1 MSCDFFQLAT
11 SGVRGLQPYQPGKP
25 IEELERE
32 YGVSNAIKLAS
43 NENPLG
49 ASPQV
54 LQELYRHLNSLARY
68 PDGNG
73 FMLKQAIAKKHQI
86 DMNCITLGNGSNDL
100 LELITRAFV
109 NPEHSVIYSQHA
121 FAVYPIVTQAVGA
134 KHLVVPAK
142 NWGHDLEA
150 MGAAIRA
157 DTRLIFIANPNN
169 PTGTWLEADALQQFL
184 TGVPENVLVLVD
196 EAYFEYVDK
205 PNYPDCSLWLKK
217 YPNVIVTR
225 TFSKAHGLAALRIG
239 YSLAHPDITNI
250 INRVRQPFNV
260 NQLGLIAAT
269 VALTDTDHVLQS
281 VTLNR
286 WGMQQMTQ
294 SFHQMGLEYIESAG
308 NFVCVNVGNGA
319 TVYEALLREGV
330 IVRPVGGGY
339 EMPHHLRITIGTE
352 EENFRCITALKKV
365 LSKQ

>member
-1 MSCDFFQLAT
+1 MRCDFFQLAT
-11 SGVRGLQPYQPGKP
+11 VGVQGLQPYQPGKP

-32 YGVSNAIKLAS
+32 YGVTNAIKLAS

-49 ASPQV
+49 ASPLV
-54 LQELYRHLNSLARY
+54 LQELYKHLNNLARY

-73 FMLKQAIAKKHQI
+73 FVLKQAIAQKHQVE
-86 DMNCITLGNGSNDL
+86 MNCVTLGNGSNDL

-109 NPEHSVIYSQHA
+109 TPAHSVVYSQHA

-142 NWGHDLEA
+142 NYGHDLAA
-150 MGAAIRA
+150 MQAAVRE

-169 PTGTWLEADALQQFL
+169 PTGTWLEQAELKNFLDAI
-184 TGVPENVLVLVD
+184 PNNILVLID

-205 PNYPDCSLWLKK
+205 PNYPDSSLWLNE
-217 YPNVIVTR
+217 YPNLIVTR
-225 TFSKAHGLAALRIG
+225 TFSKAYGLAALRVG
-239 YSLAHPDITNI
+239 YGLAHPDVTNVL
-250 INRVRQPFNV
+250 NRVRQPFNV
-260 NQLGLIAAT
+260 NQLGLIAAAT
-269 VALTDTDHVLQS
+269 ALTDTDHVLQS

-294 SFHQMGLEYIESAG
+294 TFQQMGLEYIESAG
-308 NFVCVNVGNGA
+308 NFICVNVGDGA
-319 TVYEALLREGV
+319 KIYQALLYEGV

-339 EMPHHLRITIGTE
+339 EMPRHLRITIGTE
-352 EENFRCITALKKV
+352 EENFRCLRALQTV
-365 LSKQ
+365 LNKQ

>member
-1 MSCDFFQLAT
+1 MRCDFFQLAT
-11 SGVRGLQPYQPGKP
+11 AGVQGLQPYQPGKP

-32 YGVSNAIKLAS
+32 YGVTNAIKLAS

-49 ASPQV
+49 ASPLV
-54 LQELYRHLNSLARY
+54 LQELYKHLNNLARY

-73 FMLKQAIAKKHQI
+73 FVLKQAIAQKHQVE
-86 DMNCITLGNGSNDL
+86 MNCVTLGNGSNDL

-109 NPEHSVIYSQHA
+109 TPAHSVVYSQHA

-142 NWGHDLEA
+142 NYGHDLAA
-150 MGAAIRA
+150 MQAAVRE

-169 PTGTWLEADALQQFL
+169 PTGTWLEQAELKNFLDAI
-184 TGVPENVLVLVD
+184 PNNILVLID

-205 PNYPDCSLWLKK
+205 PNYPNSSLWLNQ
-217 YPNVIVTR
+217 YPNLIVTR
-225 TFSKAHGLAALRIG
+225 TFSKAYGLAALRVG
-239 YSLAHPDITNI
+239 YGLAHPDVTNVL
-250 INRVRQPFNV
+250 NRVRQPFNV
-260 NQLGLIAAT
+260 NQLGLIAAAT
-269 VALTDTDHVLQS
+269 ALTDTDHVLQS

-294 SFHQMGLEYIESAG
+294 TFQQMGLEYIESAG
-308 NFVCVNVGNGA
+308 NFICVNVGDGA
-319 TVYEALLREGV
+319 KIYQALLYEGV

-339 EMPHHLRITIGTE
+339 EMPRHLRITIGTE
-352 EENFRCITALKKV
+352 EENFRCLRALQTV
-365 LSKQ
+365 LNKQ

>member
-1 MSCDFFQLAT
+1 MRCDFFQLAT
-11 SGVRGLQPYQPGKP
+11 VGVQGLQPYQPGKP

-32 YGVSNAIKLAS
+32 YGVTNAIKLAS

-49 ASPQV
+49 ASPLV
-54 LQELYRHLNSLARY
+54 LQELYKHLNNLARY

-73 FMLKQAIAKKHQI
+73 FVLKQAIAQKHQVE
-86 DMNCITLGNGSNDL
+86 MNCVTLGNGSNDL

-109 NPEHSVIYSQHA
+109 TPAHSVVYSQHA

-142 NWGHDLEA
+142 NYGHDLAA
-150 MGAAIRA
+150 MQAAVRE

-169 PTGTWLEADALQQFL
+169 PTGTWLEQAELKNFLDAI
-184 TGVPENVLVLVD
+184 PNNILVLID

-205 PNYPDCSLWLKK
+205 PNYPNSSLWLNQ
-217 YPNVIVTR
+217 YPNLIVTR
-225 TFSKAHGLAALRIG
+225 TFSKAYGLAALRVG
-239 YSLAHPDITNI
+239 YGLAHPDVTNVL
-250 INRVRQPFNV
+250 NRVRQPFNV
-260 NQLGLIAAT
+260 NQLGLIAAAT
-269 VALTDTDHVLQS
+269 ALTDTDHVLQS

-294 SFHQMGLEYIESAG
+294 TFQQMGLEYIESAG
-308 NFVCVNVGNGA
+308 NFICVNVGDGA
-319 TVYEALLREGV
+319 KIYQALLYEGV

-339 EMPHHLRITIGTE
+339 EMPRHLRITIGTE
-352 EENFRCITALKKV
+352 EENFRCLRALQTV
-365 LSKQ
+365 LNKQ

>member
-1 MSCDFFQLAT
+1 MRCDFFQLAT
-11 SGVRGLQPYQPGKP
+11 AGVQGLQPYQPGKP

-32 YGVSNAIKLAS
+32 YGVTNAIKLAS

-49 ASPQV
+49 ASPLV
-54 LQELYRHLNSLARY
+54 LQELYKHLNNLARY

-73 FMLKQAIAKKHQI
+73 FVLKQAIAQKHQVE
-86 DMNCITLGNGSNDL
+86 MNCVTLGNGSNDL

-109 NPEHSVIYSQHA
+109 TPAHSVVYSQHA

-142 NWGHDLEA
+142 NYGHDLAA
-150 MGAAIRA
+150 MQAAVRE

-169 PTGTWLEADALQQFL
+169 PTGTWLERAELKNFLDAI
-184 TGVPENVLVLVD
+184 PNNILVLID

-205 PNYPDCSLWLKK
+205 PNYPDSSLWLNQ
-217 YPNVIVTR
+217 YPNLIVTR
-225 TFSKAHGLAALRIG
+225 TFSKAYGLAALRVG
-239 YSLAHPDITNI
+239 YGLAHPDVTNVL
-250 INRVRQPFNV
+250 NRVRQPFNV
-260 NQLGLIAAT
+260 NQLGLIAAAT
-269 VALTDTDHVLQS
+269 ALTDTDHVLQS

-294 SFHQMGLEYIESAG
+294 TFQQMGLEYIESAG
-308 NFVCVNVGNGA
+308 NFICVNVGDGA
-319 TVYEALLREGV
+319 KIYQALLYEGV

-339 EMPHHLRITIGTE
+339 EMPRHLRITIGTE
-352 EENFRCITALKKV
+352 EENFRCLRALQTV
-365 LSKQ
+365 LNKQ

>member
-1 MSCDFFQLAT
+1 MRCDFFQLAT
-11 SGVRGLQPYQPGKP
+11 AGVQGLQPYQPGKP

-32 YGVSNAIKLAS
+32 YGVTNAIKLAS

-49 ASPQV
+49 ASPLV
-54 LQELYRHLNSLARY
+54 LQELYKHLNNLARY

-73 FMLKQAIAKKHQI
+73 FVLKQAIAQKHQVE
-86 DMNCITLGNGSNDL
+86 MNCVTLGNGSNDL

-109 NPEHSVIYSQHA
+109 TPAHSVVYSQHA

-142 NWGHDLEA
+142 NYGHDLAA
-150 MGAAIRA
+150 MQAAVRE

-169 PTGTWLEADALQQFL
+169 PTGTWLEQAELKNFLDAI
-184 TGVPENVLVLVD
+184 PNNILVLID

-205 PNYPDCSLWLKK
+205 PNYPDSSLWLND
-217 YPNVIVTR
+217 YPNLIVTR
-225 TFSKAHGLAALRIG
+225 TFSKAYGLAALRVG
-239 YSLAHPDITNI
+239 YGLAHPDVTNVL
-250 INRVRQPFNV
+250 NRVRQPFNV
-260 NQLGLIAAT
+260 NQLGLIAAAT
-269 VALTDTDHVLQS
+269 ALTDTDHVLQS

-294 SFHQMGLEYIESAG
+294 TFQQMGLEYLESAG
-308 NFVCVNVGNGA
+308 NFICVDVGEGA
-319 TVYEALLREGV
+319 KIYQALLYEGV

-339 EMPHHLRITIGTE
+339 EMPRHLRITIGTE
-352 EENFRCITALKKV
+352 EENFRCLRALQTV
-365 LSKQ
+365 LNKR